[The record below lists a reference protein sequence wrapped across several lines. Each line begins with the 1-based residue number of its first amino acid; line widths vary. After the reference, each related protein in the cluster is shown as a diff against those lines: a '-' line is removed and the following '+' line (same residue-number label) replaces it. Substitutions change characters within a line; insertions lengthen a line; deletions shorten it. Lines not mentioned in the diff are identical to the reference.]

1 MGTDALSHC
10 HKRHHSRKKSQP
22 RLSCVLPASPLLGR
36 CPAQLKTSSP
46 GGTNECCARRMG
58 SYATWGRK
66 GPHLSSASR
75 RQKVLDL
82 QILYGEICT
91 TTGPER
97 WDMKQIAHPIE
108 QTKIGVSSGS
118 TFPEISPASATQ
130 GAWLTQA
137 TQSPRTCGSQMSTSS
152 PVPSATVL
160 DHECDADLPS
170 TLGGLIA
177 SQTSPLRDPT
187 WSKAPLSTQCS
198 CQKPGSHPRLLP
210 S

>member
-1 MGTDALSHC
+1 M
-10 HKRHHSRKKSQP
+10 P
-22 RLSCVLPASPLLGR
+22 RGAGKDHTCLVLPEDRKFLTFKS
-36 CPAQLKTSSP
+36 
-46 GGTNECCARRMG
+46 RME
-58 SYATWGRK
+58 K
-66 GPHLSSASR
+66 
-75 RQKVLDL
+75 
-82 QILYGEICT
+82 ICT

-137 TQSPRTCGSQMSTSS
+137 TQSPRTSGSQMSTSS

-160 DHECDADLPS
+160 DHQCDADLPS
-170 TLGGLIA
+170 TLGRLIA
-177 SQTSPLRDPT
+177 SQTSPLRDHT
-187 WSKAPLSTQCS
+187 WSKAPLSAQCS